1 MQIPDEALA
10 ILTEGVPLLG
20 EPRFDSPLKER
31 GSGPDGASQY
41 QDEEERVL
49 ASPFLSDWKED
60 KKSKTAPPSFELA
73 GPRPKLFFDPKKT
86 RAAIV
91 TCGGLCPGLN
101 DVIRRVTM
109 TFTLNYGL
117 RQVYG
122 IRYGYRGL
130 VEGEAE
136 APMLLRPEDI
146 EPISNDG
153 GTYLGSSRGDRNPV
167 DMVDFLQRREIQ
179 ILIAVG
185 GDGTQK
191 GALAI
196 ANEADKRGYPLS
208 VVGLPKTIDNDIGL
222 VEKTFGFDTAVA
234 IATEV
239 LKGAH
244 VEAEAE
250 EDGVVIVKLMG
261 RQSGFLAANASVA
274 SGDVNYV
281 LIPEV
286 EFDLEGP
293 KGLLACLH
301 QRLKNRKHA
310 LIAVAEGVAERLV
323 ASADEKERLDASG
336 NALFDDVGVYLKS
349 RISNYFKEMGF
360 PARIRYLDPSY
371 YVRSLPA
378 NPTDS
383 IFCQNLAHNAVHAAM
398 SGRTRMLVA
407 TCHGVYCHIPME
419 AVVLGRQFV
428 DPEGPLWRS
437 VLETTGQPARM
448 VN

>member
-1 MQIPDEALA
+1 MQVPDEVLE
-10 ILTEGVPLLG
+10 ILKKGVPTLG
-20 EPRFDSPLKER
+20 EPTFDSPLQER
-31 GSGPDGASQY
+31 GSGPDGSSRY
-41 QDEEERVL
+41 QDDNERIL
-49 ASPFLSDWKED
+49 ISPYLSDWKAN
-60 KKSKTAPPSFELA
+60 KKSKSDPPSFELA
-73 GPRPKLFFDPKKT
+73 GPRPKLFFDPRKT

-101 DVIRRVTM
+101 DVIRRLTM
-109 TFTLNYGL
+109 TFTHNYGIS
-117 RQVYG
+117 QVYG
-122 IRYGYRGL
+122 IRFGYRGL
-130 VEGEAE
+130 VEGQAE
-136 APMLLRPEDI
+136 APFLLRPEDI

-153 GTYLGSSRGDRNPV
+153 GTYLGSSRGNQNPV
-167 DMVDFLQRREIQ
+167 DMVDFLQRRDIQ
-179 ILIAVG
+179 ILITIG

-196 ANEADKRGYPLS
+196 ANEAEKRGFALS

-244 VEAEAE
+244 VEAESE
-250 EDGVVIVKLMG
+250 ENGLVIVKLMG
-261 RQSGFLAANASVA
+261 RQSGFLAAHSSIA

-293 KGLLACLH
+293 KGLLASLLD
-301 QRLKNRKHA
+301 RLKKRKHA
-310 LIAVAEGVAERLV
+310 LIAVAEGVAEKLLAR
-323 ASADEKERLDASG
+323 ADEKERVDASG
-336 NALFDDVGVYLKS
+336 NALFDDVGIYLKS
-349 RISNYFKEMGF
+349 RISNFFKEKNF
-360 PARIRYLDPSY
+360 PARIRYIDPSY

-407 TCHGVYCHIPME
+407 TRHGIYCHIPME
-419 AVVLGRQFV
+419 ALVLGRQFV